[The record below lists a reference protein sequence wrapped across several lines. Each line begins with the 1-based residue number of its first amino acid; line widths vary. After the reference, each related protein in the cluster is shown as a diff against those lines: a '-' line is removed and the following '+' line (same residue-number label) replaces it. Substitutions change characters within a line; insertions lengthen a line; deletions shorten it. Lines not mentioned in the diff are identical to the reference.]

1 MNASSNIVIVGL
13 GNPGKKYELTRHN
26 LGCLVIQGLA
36 AMHGWS
42 FKDEKEFNA
51 KVAKGDLFGR
61 KVHLLLP
68 TTYMNESG
76 AAVKRYLNFYK
87 LTEENVFVVSDDIN
101 LPFGELRLRKAG
113 SSGGHNGLKSIEAHL
128 GTSIYKRLRMGV
140 GCELHNRTLADY
152 VLENFSKEELELL
165 AKFVQKGIA
174 ILENEIAHDLT
185 HLENNNG
192 SKE

>member
-1 MNASSNIVIVGL
+1 MNASSALVIVGL

-26 LGCLVIQGLA
+26 LGYLVIQGLA
-36 AMHGWS
+36 TLHGWS

-76 AAVKRYLNFYK
+76 SAVKRYLNFYK
-87 LTEENVFVVSDDIN
+87 LAEDNVFVVSDDIN
-101 LPFGELRLRKAG
+101 LPFGQLRLRKAG
-113 SSGGHNGLKSIEAHL
+113 SSGGHNGLKSIEANL
-128 GTSIYKRLRMGV
+128 GTSMYKRLRMGV
-140 GCELHNRTLADY
+140 GCQLIDRTLADY
-152 VLENFSKEELELL
+152 VLENFSHEELELL

-174 ILENEIAHDLT
+174 ILENEMAHDLT
-185 HLENNNG
+185 HLENKNE